1 MPLKRM
7 EEEEEEDIDSIRLLY
22 QLEKA
27 QKDKLEKQNKVL
39 EKEY

>member
-7 EEEEEEDIDSIRLLY
+7 EEEEEDIDSIRLLY

>member
-1 MPLKRM
+1 M
-7 EEEEEEDIDSIRLLY
+7 EEEEEDIDSIRLLY